1 MPLQRRLVL
10 TLAGALLLAPAI
22 ACARLSDSIDDAQ
35 RAACGLTR
43 LSADQVACVDAIV
56 DRELRLAKQG
66 NTKAFAK
73 SFTTRRTDSENAATG
88 LPALSPAERQALD
101 DLVAGRLAALRDPA
115 PSGKTHAT
123 AGTAPDS
130 IAFAPRKLEVHGTAS
145 VWVGSDF
152 RGGSMYGGS
161 LVTTLSDPSGKWALT
176 LGYAHSR
183 GNGMYPYS
191 PYMLDPWD
199 YGYGYRRGWSY
210 DPFWWDEDYGW
221 PRSSP
226 LISVSAT
233 QSRHTDTGTFLSSG
247 DDATSLRATRTLGE
261 AIRAESARGADNGA
275 IRAYGSG
282 KDFGNG
288 QGRGR
293 GR

>member
-1 MPLQRRLVL
+1 MSPQRRLVL
-10 TLAGALLLAPAI
+10 TLAGALLLVPAI
-22 ACARLSDSIDDAQ
+22 ACARLSDTIDDAQ

-66 NTKAFAK
+66 RTKAFAK

-88 LPALSPAERQALD
+88 LAALTPAERQALD
-101 DLVAGRLAALRDPA
+101 DLVAARLAALSDPA
-115 PSGKTHAT
+115 PSGKAR
-123 AGTAPDS
+123 AGTGTPPDS

-145 VWVGSDF
+145 VWVGSNF

-183 GNGMYPYS
+183 GSGMYPYS

-199 YGYGYRRGWSY
+199 YGYGYRHGSSY
-210 DPFWWDEDYGW
+210 DPFWWDDWYGW
-221 PRSSP
+221 PRSSS
-226 LISVSAT
+226 LLSVSAS
-233 QSRHTDTGTFLSSG
+233 QSRHSNTGTLNSPV
-247 DDATSLRATRTLGE
+247 DDSNSLRATRALGE
-261 AIRAESARGADNGA
+261 AIRAESRRGPGQVR
-275 IRAYGSG
+275 RAP
-282 KDFGNG
+282 
-288 QGRGR
+288 
-293 GR
+293 